1 MSFIQRHSIIEL
13 VLKVPLKARNLPTSL
28 AYCADASVI
37 LLMAPYYYKCKKLNS
52 LHMVLE
58 AKSQTAKIILK
69 HSVCIFLN
77 ILLKTVILN
86 YLTIWLL
93 TPTLS
98 KKNYTIT
105 CLYYVYYIYIC
116 FFIFLRLN
124 L

>member
-13 VLKVPLKARNLPTSL
+13 VLKVPLRARNLPTSL

-77 ILLKTVILN
+77 ILLKT
-86 YLTIWLL
+86 
-93 TPTLS
+93 
-98 KKNYTIT
+98 
-105 CLYYVYYIYIC
+105 
-116 FFIFLRLN
+116 F
-124 L
+124 